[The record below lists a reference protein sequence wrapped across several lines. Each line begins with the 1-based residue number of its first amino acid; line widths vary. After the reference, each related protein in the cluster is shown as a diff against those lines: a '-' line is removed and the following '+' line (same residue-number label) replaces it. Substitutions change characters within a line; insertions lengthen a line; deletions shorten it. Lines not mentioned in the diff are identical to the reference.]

1 MPNRLANETSPYL
14 RQHQH
19 NPVDWFGWGAEA
31 FAEAKNRDVPVLLSV
46 GYSACHW
53 CHVMAHECFEDAET
67 ASMMNRLFVNIKVD
81 REERPDVDS
90 IYMDAVQAMS
100 GRGGWPMTVFM
111 SHDGRPFFGGTYFPK
126 PSFLKLMTAVDD
138 AWRTRRAELETNMT
152 ALTESIGRTAQI
164 EPDKSLPDQTL
175 IDKACENLLESFD
188 PRWGGFGAAP
198 KFPSTMNIDLLLRK
212 HRATPSAKLE
222 TVITTTLDAM
232 ASGGMYDHLGGGFAR
247 YSVDEKWLVPH
258 FEKMLYDQALLL
270 RVYAHAA
277 KVFPERCYEQICVEI
292 VEYVVRDLRHPSGGF
307 FSAEDA
313 DSLDDE
319 GHSHEGHFYVFT
331 PNEVREILPP
341 DEAEIALDYFEMT
354 ELGNFEGK
362 NIPTRLNH
370 RGDLRRDARLNRIRE
385 KLLSARGLRTRP
397 LLDDKVLTEWNAMM
411 TVSLAE
417 SASLLNRPQWLALA
431 EQNGEFLHQN
441 LRVSVPENKFK
452 WMRSWQ
458 ESGSPKARHHALAA
472 DLAHLVD
479 AFTRLGEATGRAIWF
494 ERAAEV
500 ADQLLSEYWDVKNG
514 GLFTVANEAETLV
527 VRQKDLLDNA
537 TPSANSTAA
546 TALIRLGSI
555 LGDDRFGDAADQT
568 LRLFSRIIGGAPSA
582 FANLLMAANLRHT
595 GLTEIVVAGRRDDL
609 VEAAKACW
617 LPGAVLVHGE
627 RFDSPLWHART
638 DGLAYVCRDY
648 VCSAPVDNAQALVKA
663 LGGEP

>member
-1 MPNRLANETSPYL
+1 
-14 RQHQH
+14 
-19 NPVDWFGWGAEA
+19 
-31 FAEAKNRDVPVLLSV
+31 
-46 GYSACHW
+46 
-53 CHVMAHECFEDAET
+53 
-67 ASMMNRLFVNIKVD
+67 
-81 REERPDVDS
+81 
-90 IYMDAVQAMS
+90 
-100 GRGGWPMTVFM
+100 
-111 SHDGRPFFGGTYFPK
+111 
-126 PSFLKLMTAVDD
+126 
-138 AWRTRRAELETNMT
+138 LE
-152 ALTESIGRTAQI
+152 
-164 EPDKSLPDQTL
+164 
-175 IDKACENLLESFD
+175 
-188 PRWGGFGAAP
+188 
-198 KFPSTMNIDLLLRK
+198 LLLRSYLNDESP
-212 HRATPSAKLE
+212 RTRQL
-222 TVITTTLDAM
+222 ITTSLDAM

-313 DSLDDE
+313 DSLDEE

-385 KLLSARGLRTRP
+385 KLLSARGLRARP

-472 DLAHLVD
+472 DLAHL
-479 AFTRLGEATGRAIWF
+479 
-494 ERAAEV
+494 
-500 ADQLLSEYWDVKNG
+500 
-514 GLFTVANEAETLV
+514 
-527 VRQKDLLDNA
+527 
-537 TPSANSTAA
+537 
-546 TALIRLGSI
+546 
-555 LGDDRFGDAADQT
+555 
-568 LRLFSRIIGGAPSA
+568 
-582 FANLLMAANLRHT
+582 
-595 GLTEIVVAGRRDDL
+595 
-609 VEAAKACW
+609 
-617 LPGAVLVHGE
+617 
-627 RFDSPLWHART
+627 
-638 DGLAYVCRDY
+638 
-648 VCSAPVDNAQALVKA
+648 
-663 LGGEP
+663 